1 MQVTETTNDGLKRE
15 FTVVISAKDLNEK
28 TEARL
33 SELGQNIKVPGFR
46 PGKVPMSVLK
56 QRYGQNVMGEVLER
70 AVQDS
75 SSQALQE
82 RGLRPA
88 MQPKVEIQ
96 KFEEGKDLE
105 YTMELEVMPE
115 FEPMDFSK
123 LELERVE
130 VEVPEKEVE
139 EALERIA
146 SQRTETK
153 PLATPRKSQKGDV
166 LVIDFK
172 GTVDGEA
179 FPGMDAEDHHLE
191 LGSNAFVEG
200 FEDQLIGLDKGAEKD
215 VKVTFPKEY
224 VNDKLAGREAV
235 FQVAVKDILE
245 SVPAKL
251 DDETAKAYGEENLEG
266 LKNRIRQELA
276 KDYGQLTRSK
286 MKRELLDKLADNHD
300 FSVPGGMVEAEFDT
314 IWRQIEDAKKKDALD
329 EEDKGKSD
337 EQLREEYGKI
347 AERRVR
353 LGLLLSEVGRLNDI
367 DVTQEELN
375 SALIQEAQRHPGQER
390 QVIEFFQKNPD
401 ALANLRAPIYEDKV
415 IDYIL
420 EQAKVSERKVTVEE
434 LQAELEAESGG
445 EDKEK
450 KAAAKKSSG
459 KSSGAKKTPAKKGS
473 AAKSDDKAA
482 GAKKTGSTKKTAAK
496 KSS

>member
-1 MQVTETTNDGLKRE
+1 MQVTETNTDGLKRE

-75 SSQALQE
+75 SAQALQE

-88 MQPKVEIQ
+88 MQPKVEIT

-105 YTMELEVMPE
+105 YTMELEIMPE

-153 PLATPRKSQKGDV
+153 PLKTPRKSQKGDV

-200 FEDQLIGLDKGAEKD
+200 FEDQLIGLDKGDNKD

-224 VNDKLAGREAV
+224 VNDKLAGKEAV
-235 FQVAVKDILE
+235 FNVTVKDILE
-245 SVPAKL
+245 AVPAKL

-266 LKNRIRQELA
+266 LKNRVRQELG
-276 KDYGQLTRSK
+276 KDYGQLSRSK
-286 MKRELLDKLADNHD
+286 MKRELLDKLAENHD
-300 FSVPGGMVEAEFDT
+300 FSVPAGMVDAEFDT
-314 IWRQIEDAKKKDALD
+314 IWKQIEEAKKNDALD
-329 EEDKGKSD
+329 EDDKGKSD
-337 EQLREEYGKI
+337 EQLREEYRKI

-353 LGLLLSEVGRLNDI
+353 LGLLLSEVGRLNSI

-415 IDYIL
+415 IDYIM
-420 EQAKVSERKVTVEE
+420 EQAEVTDRKLTVEE
-434 LQAELEAESGG
+434 LQAELEAESRG
-445 EDKEK
+445 EAEEK
-450 KAAAKKSSG
+450 PAAAKKSGGQKSSAKKASSAKSGG
-459 KSSGAKKTPAKKGS
+459 KSSGVKKS
-473 AAKSDDKAA
+473 
-482 GAKKTGSTKKTAAK
+482 GSTKKASAK
-496 KSS
+496 KTS

>member
-1 MQVTETTNDGLKRE
+1 MQVTETNTDGLKRE

-75 SSQALQE
+75 SAQALQE
-82 RGLRPA
+82 RGIRPA
-88 MQPKVEIQ
+88 MQPKVEIT

-105 YTMELEVMPE
+105 YTMELEIMPE

-153 PLATPRKSQKGDV
+153 PLETPRKSQKGDV

-200 FEDQLIGLDKGAEKD
+200 FEDQLIGLEKGDNKD
-215 VKVTFPKEY
+215 VKVTFPQEY
-224 VNDKLAGREAV
+224 VNDKLAGKEAV
-235 FQVAVKDILE
+235 FNVTVKDILE
-245 SVPAKL
+245 SVPVKL

-266 LKNRIRQELA
+266 LKNRVRQELG
-276 KDYGQLTRSK
+276 KDYGQLSRSK
-286 MKRELLDKLADNHD
+286 MKRELLDKLAENHD
-300 FSVPGGMVEAEFDT
+300 FSVPAGMVDAEFDT
-314 IWRQIEDAKKKDALD
+314 IWKQIEEAKKNDALD
-329 EEDKGKSD
+329 EDDKGKSD
-337 EQLREEYGKI
+337 EQLREEYRKI

-353 LGLLLSEVGRLNDI
+353 LGLLLSEVGRLNNI

-420 EQAKVSERKVTVEE
+420 EQAEVTDRKLTVEE
-434 LQAELEAESGG
+434 LQAELEAESRG
-445 EDKEK
+445 EGQEK
-450 KAAAKKSSG
+450 PAAAKKSGGQKSSAKQTSSAKSGG
-459 KSSGAKKTPAKKGS
+459 KSSGAKKS
-473 AAKSDDKAA
+473 
-482 GAKKTGSTKKTAAK
+482 GSTKKAAAK
-496 KSS
+496 KTS

>member
-15 FTVVISAKDLNEK
+15 FTVVISAQDLNEK
-28 TEARL
+28 TAARL

-88 MQPKVEIQ
+88 MQPKVEIT

-105 YTMELEVMPE
+105 YTMELEIMPE

-130 VEVPEKEVE
+130 VEVPEKEVD

-153 PLATPRKSQKGDV
+153 PLDKARKSQKGDV

-179 FPGMDAEDHHLE
+179 FPGMEAEDHHLE

-200 FEDQLIGLDKGAEKD
+200 FEDQLVGLDKGETKD
-215 VKVTFPKEY
+215 VEVTFPEQY
-224 VNDKLAGREAV
+224 VNDKLAGKEAV
-235 FQVAVKDILE
+235 FNVTVKDILE
-245 SVPAKL
+245 SAPAKL
-251 DDETAKAYGEENLEG
+251 DDETAKAYGEENLDG
-266 LKNRIRQELA
+266 LKNRVRQELA

-300 FSVPGGMVEAEFDT
+300 FTVPAGMVDAEFDT
-314 IWRQIEDAKKKDALD
+314 IWKQIEDAKKNDALD
-329 EEDKGKSD
+329 DDDKGKSD
-337 EQLREEYGKI
+337 EQLKEEYRKI

-353 LGLLLSEVGRLNDI
+353 LGLLLSEVGRLNDV

-415 IDYIL
+415 IDFII
-420 EQAKVSERKVTVEE
+420 EQAKVSDRKTTVEE
-434 LQAELEAESGG
+434 LQAELEAENSGEKKEEKSAKKSGG
-445 EDKEK
+445 KKTAAKKAPAKKAAASKASDKESGAKKSASTK
-450 KAAAKKSSG
+450 KAAAKK
-459 KSSGAKKTPAKKGS
+459 A
-473 AAKSDDKAA
+473 
-482 GAKKTGSTKKTAAK
+482 
-496 KSS
+496 

>member
-1 MQVTETTNDGLKRE
+1 MQVTETNNDGLKRE

-130 VEVPEKEVE
+130 VEVPEKEVD

-153 PLATPRKSQKGDV
+153 PLEKARKSQKGDV

-179 FPGMDAEDHHLE
+179 FPGMEAEDHHLE

-200 FEDQLIGLDKGAEKD
+200 FEDQLTGLDKGESKD
-215 VKVTFPKEY
+215 VTVTFPKEY
-224 VNDKLAGREAV
+224 VNDQLAGKEAV
-235 FQVAVKDILE
+235 FQVSVKDILE

-266 LKNRIRQELA
+266 LKNRVRQELG

-300 FSVPGGMVEAEFDT
+300 FSVPAGMVDAEFDT
-314 IWRQIEDAKKKDALD
+314 IWKQIEEAKKNDSLD

-337 EQLREEYGKI
+337 EQLREEYRRI

-353 LGLLLSEVGRLNDI
+353 LGLLLSEVGRINDV

-415 IDYIL
+415 IDYII
-420 EQAKVSERKVTVEE
+420 EQAKVTDRKVTVEE
-434 LQAELEAESGG
+434 LQAELEAETSG
-445 EDKEK
+445 ETEEK
-450 KAAAKKSSG
+450 KAASKK
-459 KSSGAKKTPAKKGS
+459 KSSGAKKSTAKKAS
-473 AAKSDDKAA
+473 SAKSGSKSSGSKKAA
-482 GAKKTGSTKKTAAK
+482 ATKKTAAK

>member
-1 MQVTETTNDGLKRE
+1 MQVTETNTDGLKRE

-82 RGLRPA
+82 RGVRPA
-88 MQPKVEIQ
+88 MQPKVEIT

-105 YTMELEVMPE
+105 YTMELEIMPE

-123 LELERVE
+123 LELEKVE
-130 VEVPEKEVE
+130 VEVPEKEVD

-153 PLATPRKSQKGDV
+153 PLSKARKSQKGDV

-172 GTVDGEA
+172 GSVDGES

-191 LGSNAFVEG
+191 LGSNAFVAG
-200 FEDQLIGLDKGAEKD
+200 FEEQLIGLDKGKQTD
-215 VKVTFPKEY
+215 VKVTFPEQY
-224 VNDKLAGREAV
+224 ANDKLAGREAV
-235 FQVAVKDILE
+235 FDVTVKDILE
-245 SVPAKL
+245 TVPAKL
-251 DDETAKAYGEENLEG
+251 DDEMAKAYGEESLEG
-266 LKNRIRQELA
+266 LKNRVRQELG

-286 MKRELLDKLADNHD
+286 MKRELLDQLADNHD
-300 FSVPGGMVEAEFDT
+300 FKVPAGMVDAEFET
-314 IWRQIEDAKKKDALD
+314 IWKQIEEAKKNDALD
-329 EEDKGKSD
+329 DDDKGKSD
-337 EQLREEYGKI
+337 DQLREEYRTI

-353 LGLLLSEVGRLNDI
+353 LGLLLSEVGRLNQV

-415 IDYIL
+415 IDFII
-420 EQAKVSERKVTVEE
+420 EQAKVTERKMTVDE
-434 LQAELEAESGG
+434 LQAELEAENSGEGEAPKKPSSDKSGAKDSGAKKAAAGKSGG
-445 EDKEK
+445 AK
-450 KAAAKKSSG
+450 KAAAKKS
-459 KSSGAKKTPAKKGS
+459 
-473 AAKSDDKAA
+473 
-482 GAKKTGSTKKTAAK
+482 
-496 KSS
+496 

>member
-1 MQVTETTNDGLKRE
+1 MQVTETNTDGLKRE

-88 MQPKVEIQ
+88 MQPKVEIT

-105 YTMELEVMPE
+105 YTMELEIMPE

-123 LELERVE
+123 LKLEKVE
-130 VEVPEKEVE
+130 VEVPEKEVD

-153 PLATPRKSQKGDV
+153 PLATARKAQKGDV

-172 GTVDGEA
+172 GSVDGES

-191 LGSNAFVEG
+191 LGSNAFVAG
-200 FEDQLIGLDKGAEKD
+200 FEEQLIGLDKGQQTD
-215 VKVTFPKEY
+215 VKVTFPEQY
-224 VNDKLAGREAV
+224 ANDKLAGKEAV
-235 FQVAVKDILE
+235 FDVTVKDILE

-251 DDETAKAYGEENLEG
+251 DDEMAKAYGEENLEG
-266 LKNRIRQELA
+266 LKNRVRQELG

-286 MKRELLDKLADNHD
+286 MKRELLDQLAENHD
-300 FSVPGGMVEAEFDT
+300 FKVPAGMVDAEFET
-314 IWRQIEDAKKKDALD
+314 IWKQIEEAKKNDALD
-329 EEDKGKSD
+329 EDDKGKSD
-337 EQLREEYGKI
+337 DQLREEYRTI

-353 LGLLLSEVGRLNDI
+353 LGLLLSEVGRLNQV

-415 IDYIL
+415 IDFII
-420 EQAKVSERKVTVEE
+420 EQAQVTERKMTVDE
-434 LQAELEAESGG
+434 LQAELEAENSREGEAPKKDAGKKSGAKKASAKKASSEKSGAKKAAAGKSGG
-445 EDKEK
+445 AK
-450 KAAAKKSSG
+450 KAAAKKS
-459 KSSGAKKTPAKKGS
+459 
-473 AAKSDDKAA
+473 
-482 GAKKTGSTKKTAAK
+482 
-496 KSS
+496 